1 LKEFKIKLSADV
13 GDLTNQ
19 FKAGSKELRK
29 FAEGVSQAENKME
42 ALSQTGEYLAQMD
55 AQLAKLAKKYPN
67 VFNQIFGTVDA
78 DIKKALAP
86 IMQAPDLLSKSLSK
100 IGGQLEGVL
109 SGKIE
114 AEAIKIGQLGK
125 EVKAI
130 TKALGA
136 EVDLKF
142 LDGSS
147 KEENKAKKLINVL
160 AQLEKQYTSL
170 GKITSGKYI
179 NEPKNK
185 KKDNEPKES
194 KSKETVPQIPD
205 INTSKVADALKEEN
219 DKIKTQI
226 DQLEAQKNRYKEVIA
241 ALEGEEIKL
250 KTKKSTDVQQLQEL
264 VAQFDEATTA
274 VKKFEIAKMTSGD
287 GYKKALG
294 EQYRLAAL
302 VKNTMDEV
310 ADNGSSEGSLYVA
323 NEAGKNGAYS
333 RAEDILDGL
342 KASTAQEIKAVF
354 ADILSSMENMANTP
368 VESVPG
374 KVENIADS
382 AKAAKTEVDAL
393 ADSLK
398 NALLAASQLQVDV
411 GKGNT
416 PAKETMN
423 LVGANGIISSVQ
435 GADYQVETQALIGQM
450 LANLKENIIMS
461 LHNHPDGMDAFTP
474 SDIESFA
481 KLYYGQGTKLNGIIA
496 DGLVKTIDFT
506 GISQEVAIKIS
517 EAYSKNISDLASKAK
532 GTFSFDQG
540 DLVISD
546 KIKELSQTK
555 PDQYKQYMNIITEAL
570 DAALN
575 DAFIQNGVES
585 SLKGFTLEQ
594 IPELSSYIRTLQSST
609 EAALT
614 PTEKLVN
621 LFNSITPGSA
631 SNIGD
636 FSEILEQFKSGAIDA
651 SKALEM
657 MLEKTNAVGQ
667 DNNAGLNPD
676 KIQEGT
682 TAIEEQTA
690 AIERNNEAN
699 RQAVLEQASKSL
711 TDFQTLTSDI
721 QSSWMT
727 STMDSE
733 AIGKYTTQIDMA
745 KTQLQEFANQGLIT
759 AEQME
764 QVNSMYEESLK
775 QINLSREANNA
786 EMTAL
791 KARPETAGEPT
802 GSYDSGFD
810 DGYDQGQ
817 AHAEKE
823 IDELQKTV
831 TSLQEELANAQRT
844 SMESASSGGTID
856 ITAEKQAL
864 EDLRAKVVAVQQAVI
879 AKNKAFNDE
888 GTVVGAVVGKEINA
902 LNKLKGVLDSINQVL
917 AQQIVAYQQMQ
928 QWQPTN
934 ISNNTPSNNSNNN
947 SSGSKRQ
954 DSSTTEAL
962 KLLREEENLRV
973 RIFGL
978 EQKGA
983 NDADLQHLR
992 DKISLYESLRG
1003 AIEDTMPDDVYKD
1016 YQVSAM
1022 SIEDLGDTKLTI
1034 SQINAD
1040 IKDRNNL
1047 EKDAITLLKEEYS
1060 LRNQISSLEK
1070 NGASAQEVDSLKQR
1084 VDLYERIRNNIEQ
1097 AMTSEQL
1104 VNYGSKAIEI
1114 KGKNDEKLTVNNI
1127 KSNIK
1132 ERAAAE
1138 KADYNELLKLQKEY
1152 AAAQKDLEKTSDGQ
1166 ERDEILERAV
1176 KAEEAYNNKKNQ
1188 TNLTQEQTNELL
1200 QNELK
1205 LQQELK
1211 EIKAANADKEQK
1223 ASSKKQAAAD
1233 AKRIA
1238 DAAKA
1243 QKQAETEAKR
1253 IEIATQNKQ
1262 LSGYKNDL
1270 SKRFNAT
1277 KIDRDNATDEQK
1289 EFINNYDAL
1298 IQKIQD
1304 YSIARKQMSQD
1315 EKAALDAEIE
1325 GIKQKL
1331 NAYAELNQQKSLIN
1345 GFGRTTSKK
1354 DILSSIATSDEF
1366 AGSKIVEE
1374 QLDKMISAYE
1384 QFKAKKNEIANMATA
1399 PTDIDK
1405 NQYYQLSDQYTQEA
1419 RALEELIAQSRKLE
1433 QMGTGNKFDIE
1444 PDRFK
1449 DNAEALKAAVN
1460 QFYNGKAEIGDFNS
1474 AMTELSYRVQNADG
1488 TFSTF
1493 TAKLD
1498 STGTKIVEVASKAN
1512 AAKGAFGQFF
1522 DSIKLKF
1529 MDAMKVFGG
1538 YNLFFKAI
1546 NEIKQGVQYVKEI
1559 DSALTELKKVTDE
1572 TDATYAKFL
1581 QTMSQTGGA
1590 IGATVSDLTNM
1601 AASWARLGYDIQEA
1615 GELAKST
1622 AVLLNVSEFTSAD
1635 DASEALISTM
1645 QAYGYAAE
1653 DSMHVV
1659 DVLNEVKFTCLLI
1672 Q

>member
-1 LKEFKIKLSADV
+1 MKEFKIKLSADV

-42 ALSQTGEYLAQMD
+42 ALSQTGEYLSQMD

-114 AEAIKIGQLGK
+114 PETIKISQLGK

-147 KEENKAKKLINVL
+147 KEETKAKKLINIL

-205 INTSKVADALKEEN
+205 INTSKVADELKEEN

-226 DQLEAQKNRYKEVIA
+226 DQLEAQKNRYKEIIA

-310 ADNGSSEGSLYVA
+310 ADNGSSKGSLYVA

-368 VESVPG
+368 VESVSG

-532 GTFSFDQG
+532 GAFSFDQG

-657 MLEKTNAVGQ
+657 MLEKTKAVGQ
-667 DNNAGLNPD
+667 NNNAGLNPE

-699 RQAVLEQASKSL
+699 RQAALEQASKSL

-727 STMDSE
+727 GAMDAE
-733 AIGKYTTQIDMA
+733 AVGKYTAQLEVA
-745 KTQLQEFANQGLIT
+745 KTQLQEFANQGLVT

-791 KARPETAGEPT
+791 KARPEEQGEPT

-823 IDELQKTV
+823 IYELQKTV
-831 TSLQEELANAQRT
+831 TSLREELAKAQQTSATGIDSSAESAIYETLKGKITEVITEINAKTEAFKTEGTTVDSVVAQEIAALDKLLAKVNEIKGAVDAKTGAFKEESNAVSDSAEQAVKQKEKSTNGKKQEEVSVRSENEQKINAEIKAQEAFKQKVVET
-844 SMESASSGGTID
+844 TNVVSEYIDKLKTANKIQEKSASSNKMQEFYNQYDDSLSPSAIKKKTELNIKNVLKQIGGLNNPNPSIGITGKISEFSGSDTFERDYAKLEAYKEMLEKIGYTLSEPVFNKQDGILSAKIVPIDGKTITD
-856 ITAEKQAL
+856 LEQAKKIL
-864 EDLRAKVVAVQQAVI
+864 EDIYINGNSTENSVLPDYIQ
-879 AKNKAFNDE
+879 KALPKIEELKEKLNSVTNNDE
-888 GTVVGAVVGKEINA
+888 LKAWKQEWNEVVKFIGQAAK
-902 LNKLKGVLDSINQVL
+902 
-917 AQQIVAYQQMQ
+917 
-928 QWQPTN
+928 
-934 ISNNTPSNNSNNN
+934 
-947 SSGSKRQ
+947 
-954 DSSTTEAL
+954 
-962 KLLREEENLRV
+962 EEENIALNTQKQKLHG
-973 RIFGL
+973 IKNSLNKSFKATGIDL
-978 EQKGA
+978 SSATGEQK
-983 NDADLQHLR
+983 DIADSV
-992 DKISLYESLRG
+992 I
-1003 AIEDTMPDDVYKD
+1003 
-1016 YQVSAM
+1016 
-1022 SIEDLGDTKLTI
+1022 DLT
-1034 SQINAD
+1034 A
-1040 IKDRNNL
+1040 RL
-1047 EKDAITLLKEEYS
+1047 ETYA
-1060 LRNQISSLEK
+1060 
-1070 NGASAQEVDSLKQR
+1070 KQR
-1084 VDLYERIRNNIEQ
+1084 K
-1097 AMTSEQL
+1097 QL
-1104 VNYGSKAIEI
+1104 SAEEI
-1114 KGKNDEKLTVNNI
+1114 AG
-1127 KSNIK
+1127 
-1132 ERAAAE
+1132 
-1138 KADYNELLKLQKEY
+1138 LQKE
-1152 AAAQKDLEKTSDGQ
+1152 AAEIKQKADAYTE
-1166 ERDEILERAV
+1166 AA
-1176 KAEEAYNNKKNQ
+1176 KAAEGASKVYGD
-1188 TNLTQEQTNELL
+1188 
-1200 QNELK
+1200 
-1205 LQQELK
+1205 K
-1211 EIKAANADKEQK
+1211 EIKK
-1223 ASSKKQAAAD
+1223 
-1233 AKRIA
+1233 
-1238 DAAKA
+1238 
-1243 QKQAETEAKR
+1243 
-1253 IEIATQNKQ
+1253 
-1262 LSGYKNDL
+1262 
-1270 SKRFNAT
+1270 
-1277 KIDRDNATDEQK
+1277 
-1289 EFINNYDAL
+1289 
-1298 IQKIQD
+1298 
-1304 YSIARKQMSQD
+1304 
-1315 EKAALDAEIE
+1315 ALDKKTQIS
-1325 GIKQKL
+1325 GIAK
-1331 NAYAELNQQKSLIN
+1331 
-1345 GFGRTTSKK
+1345 
-1354 DILSSIATSDEF
+1354 SDEF
-1366 AGSKIVEE
+1366 AGSAEVVTGLNNLNLAYDNLLAKQKEFQGIDPTQEQKEEFANLINQYNQAYEALNKLIISSRNLNKQAIWSQPFNGSIDLKSSLMEAINASVEGRVKFGEFNE
-1374 QLDKMISAYE
+1374 QLK
-1384 QFKAKKNEIANMATA
+1384 
-1399 PTDIDK
+1399 
-1405 NQYYQLSDQYTQEA
+1405 QLNYSVSD
-1419 RALEELIAQSRKLE
+1419 
-1433 QMGTGNKFDIE
+1433 GN
-1444 PDRFK
+1444 
-1449 DNAEALKAAVN
+1449 
-1460 QFYNGKAEIGDFNS
+1460 GS
-1474 AMTELSYRVQNADG
+1474 WTH
-1488 TFSTF
+1488 F
-1493 TAKLD
+1493 TAQVD
-1498 STGTKIVEVASKAN
+1498 STGTKIVGLNS
-1512 AAKGAFGQFF
+1512 
-1522 DSIKLKF
+1522 KLKQT
-1529 MDAMKVFGG
+1529 DG
-1538 YNLFFKAI
+1538 LFKTLFTGSLDKFKQALTRFTGFDMFYRAI
-1546 NEIKQGVQYVKEI
+1546 GQIKQGVQYVKEI

>member
-1 LKEFKIKLSADV
+1 MKEFKIKLSADV

-42 ALSQTGEYLAQMD
+42 ALSQTGEYLSQMD

-114 AEAIKIGQLGK
+114 PETIKISQLGK

-147 KEENKAKKLINVL
+147 KEETKAKKLINIL

-219 DKIKTQI
+219 DKIKTPI

-310 ADNGSSEGSLYVA
+310 ADNGSNKGSLYVA

-368 VESVPG
+368 VESVSG

-411 GKGNT
+411 GKGNA

-657 MLEKTNAVGQ
+657 MLEKAKAVGQ

-699 RQAVLEQASKSL
+699 RQAALEQASKSL

-727 STMDSE
+727 STMDAE
-733 AIGKYTTQIDMA
+733 AVGKYTAQLEVA
-745 KTQLQEFANQGLIT
+745 KTQLQEFANQGLVT

-775 QINLSREANNA
+775 QINLSRETNNA
-786 EMTAL
+786 EMIAL
-791 KARPETAGEPT
+791 KARPEEQGEPT

-823 IDELQKTV
+823 IYELQKTV
-831 TSLQEELANAQRT
+831 TSLREELAKAQQT
-844 SMESASSGGTID
+844 SATGIDSSAESAIYETLKGK
-856 ITAEKQAL
+856 ITE
-864 EDLRAKVVAVQQAVI
+864 VI
-879 AKNKAFNDE
+879 
-888 GTVVGAVVGKEINA
+888 TEINA
-902 LNKLKGVLDSINQVL
+902 KTEAFKTEGTTVDSVVAQEIAALDKLLAKVNEIKGAVDAKTGAFKEESNAVSDSAEQAVKQKEKEASQKKEKDIFGSDKEKAAKSISSYFNSLNLDFVSDSAIDKLSEMETRLK
-917 AQQIVAYQQMQ
+917 
-928 QWQPTN
+928 N
-934 ISNNTPSNNSNNN
+934 ITNSNDLD
-947 SSGSKRQ
+947 KWKQ
-954 DSSTTEAL
+954 DWKEVTKSISQAA
-962 KLLREEENLRV
+962 KEEENV
-973 RIFGL
+973 
-978 EQKGA
+978 A
-983 NDADLQHLR
+983 
-992 DKISLYESLRG
+992 
-1003 AIEDTMPDDVYKD
+1003 
-1016 YQVSAM
+1016 
-1022 SIEDLGDTKLTI
+1022 
-1034 SQINAD
+1034 
-1040 IKDRNNL
+1040 
-1047 EKDAITLLKEEYS
+1047 
-1060 LRNQISSLEK
+1060 
-1070 NGASAQEVDSLKQR
+1070 
-1084 VDLYERIRNNIEQ
+1084 
-1097 AMTSEQL
+1097 
-1104 VNYGSKAIEI
+1104 
-1114 KGKNDEKLTVNNI
+1114 
-1127 KSNIK
+1127 
-1132 ERAAAE
+1132 
-1138 KADYNELLKLQKEY
+1138 
-1152 AAAQKDLEKTSDGQ
+1152 
-1166 ERDEILERAV
+1166 
-1176 KAEEAYNNKKNQ
+1176 
-1188 TNLTQEQTNELL
+1188 
-1200 QNELK
+1200 
-1205 LQQELK
+1205 
-1211 EIKAANADKEQK
+1211 
-1223 ASSKKQAAAD
+1223 
-1233 AKRIA
+1233 
-1238 DAAKA
+1238 
-1243 QKQAETEAKR
+1243 
-1253 IEIATQNKQ
+1253 
-1262 LSGYKNDL
+1262 L
-1270 SKRFNAT
+1270 SK
-1277 KIDRDNATDEQK
+1277 Q
-1289 EFINNYDAL
+1289 
-1298 IQKIQD
+1298 
-1304 YSIARKQMSQD
+1304 
-1315 EKAALDAEIE
+1315 
-1325 GIKQKL
+1325 KQKL
-1331 NAYAELNQQKSLIN
+1331 NGIKNSLNKSFKATGI
-1345 GFGRTTSKK
+1345 
-1354 DILSSIATSDEF
+1354 DLSSATGEQKELAESVVDLTAKLETYAKQRKQLSAEEIAGLQKEAAEIKQKADAYTEAAKAAEGASKVYGDKEIKKALDKKTQISGIAKSDEF
-1366 AGSKIVEE
+1366 AGSAEVVTGLNNLNLAYDNLLAKQKEFQGIDPTQEQKEEFANLINQYNQAYEALSKLIISSRNLNKQAIWSQPFNGSIDLKSSLMEAINASVKGKVKFGEFNE
-1374 QLDKMISAYE
+1374 QLK
-1384 QFKAKKNEIANMATA
+1384 
-1399 PTDIDK
+1399 
-1405 NQYYQLSDQYTQEA
+1405 QLNYSVSD
-1419 RALEELIAQSRKLE
+1419 
-1433 QMGTGNKFDIE
+1433 GN
-1444 PDRFK
+1444 
-1449 DNAEALKAAVN
+1449 
-1460 QFYNGKAEIGDFNS
+1460 GS
-1474 AMTELSYRVQNADG
+1474 WTH
-1488 TFSTF
+1488 F
-1493 TAKLD
+1493 TAQVD
-1498 STGTKIVEVASKAN
+1498 STGTKIVGLNS
-1512 AAKGAFGQFF
+1512 
-1522 DSIKLKF
+1522 KLKQT
-1529 MDAMKVFGG
+1529 DG
-1538 YNLFFKAI
+1538 LFKTLFTGSLDKFKQALTRFTGFDMFYRVI
-1546 NEIKQGVQYVKEI
+1546 GQIKQGVQYVKEI

-1572 TDATYAKFL
+1572 TDATYAQFL

-1601 AASWARLGYDIQEA
+1601 AADWARLGSII
-1615 GELAKST
+1615 KSAPLCSNT
-1622 AVLLNVSEFTSAD
+1622 
-1635 DASEALISTM
+1635 
-1645 QAYGYAAE
+1645 
-1653 DSMHVV
+1653 
-1659 DVLNEVKFTCLLI
+1659 
-1672 Q
+1672 